1 MTVRA
6 LFFVAL
12 STFLGF
18 NVAGMAMAA
27 PPKIEIIAMPHPPVR
42 AALAP
47 LRAWLTYLGKKV
59 TVVEIDAD
67 SASVIGRL
75 EKIGLRG
82 HIPIVILIDGAY
94 RHRLRTGRTVDLINF
109 PDIEG
114 RRLPY
119 GASGPRRMSGPCWAR
134 GSNRTLASETRHRA
148 VRLPTWSS

>member
-12 STFLGF
+12 IAFLGF

-27 PPKIEIIAMPHPPVR
+27 PPKVEIIAMPHPPVR

-47 LRAWLTYLGKKV
+47 LRTWLTEQGKKV

-67 SASVIGRL
+67 SASGIGRL

-82 HIPIVILIDGAY
+82 HIPIVILIDGTY
-94 RHRLRTGRTVDLINF
+94 RHKLKTGRTIDLINF

-114 RRLPY
+114 AP
-119 GASGPRRMSGPCWAR
+119 P
-134 GSNRTLASETRHRA
+134 A
-148 VRLPTWSS
+148 VRGKWTDSDVRSILSGRMK